1 MSAIINVKDLAMSYD
16 DQLVLEDINLAIEEN
31 SKTAIVGPNGAG
43 KSTLLNCMLDFLKPL
58 NGDVTFYGKP
68 YKEYYKQIAYVPQSS
83 SVNWDFPTTVLDV
96 VLMGRYVHQ
105 GFFKRASQ
113 SDKDRAFK
121 ALDSVNMTDF
131 ADRQIA
137 QLSGGQRQRVFL
149 ARAICQDADIYFLD
163 EPMKGIDIKTE
174 KLFAEIINQFQLDGK
189 TIVIVH
195 HDLATVREYFDH
207 VILLNKTV
215 IGQGIVAET
224 FNESNISSTY
234 DQRIGEIY
242 GHIN

>member
-1 MSAIINVKDLAMSYD
+1 MPAIIKVEDLAMSYD
-16 DQLVLEDINLAIEEN
+16 DQLVLEDINIGIKAN
-31 SKTAIVGPNGAG
+31 SKTAIIGPNGAG

-58 NGDVTFYGKP
+58 KGDVTFYGKA
-68 YKEYYKQIAYVPQSS
+68 YKDYYKKIAYVPQSS
-83 SVNWDFPTTVLDV
+83 SVNWDFPTTVSDV

-105 GFFKRASQ
+105 GFFKKVSQADKSRAL
-113 SDKDRAFK
+113 A
-121 ALDSVNMTDF
+121 ALASVNMTDY

-174 KLFAEIINQFQLDGK
+174 KLFAEIINQFQRDGK
-189 TIVIVH
+189 TIIIVH

-215 IGQGIVAET
+215 IGQGSVAET
-224 FNESNISSTY
+224 FNEANIAAAY

>member
-1 MSAIINVKDLAMSYD
+1 MSAMINVEDLAMSYD
-16 DQLVLEDINLAIEEN
+16 DQLVLEDINLAIPAN
-31 SKTAIVGPNGAG
+31 SKTAIIGPNGAG

-58 NGDVTFYGKP
+58 KGKVTFNGKI
-68 YKEYYKQIAYVPQSS
+68 YKDYYKRIAYVPQSS

-96 VLMGRYVHQ
+96 VLMGRYVYQ
-105 GFFKRASQ
+105 GFFKKASQ
-113 SDKDRAFK
+113 SDKDRALE
-121 ALDSVNMTDF
+121 ALASVNMTDY

-174 KLFAEIINQFQLDGK
+174 KLFKEIINQFQRDGK

-207 VILLNKTV
+207 VILLNRTI
-215 IGQGIVAET
+215 IGQGPVEET
-224 FNESNISSTY
+224 FNESNISMAY

-242 GHIN
+242 GHIH

>member
-1 MSAIINVKDLAMSYD
+1 MSAMINVEDLAMSYD
-16 DQLVLEDINLAIEEN
+16 DQLVLEDINLAIPAN
-31 SKTAIVGPNGAG
+31 SKTAIIGPNGAG

-58 NGDVTFYGKP
+58 KGKVTFNGKI
-68 YKEYYKQIAYVPQSS
+68 YKDYYKMIAYVPQSS

-96 VLMGRYVHQ
+96 VLMGRYVYQ
-105 GFFKRASQ
+105 GFFKKASQ
-113 SDKDRAFK
+113 SDKDRALE
-121 ALDSVNMTDF
+121 ALASVNMTDY

-174 KLFAEIINQFQLDGK
+174 KLFKEIINQFQRDGK

-207 VILLNKTV
+207 VILLNRTI
-215 IGQGIVAET
+215 IGQGPVEET
-224 FNESNISSTY
+224 FNESNISMAY

-242 GHIN
+242 GHIH

>member
-1 MSAIINVKDLAMSYD
+1 MSAMINVEDLAMSYD
-16 DQLVLEDINLAIEEN
+16 DQLVLADINLAIPAN
-31 SKTAIVGPNGAG
+31 SKTAIIGPNGAG

-58 NGDVTFYGKP
+58 KGKVTFNGKI
-68 YKEYYKQIAYVPQSS
+68 YKDYYKRIAYVPQSS

-96 VLMGRYVHQ
+96 VLMGRYVYQ
-105 GFFKRASQ
+105 GFFKKASQ
-113 SDKDRAFK
+113 SDKDRALE
-121 ALDSVNMTDF
+121 ALASVNMTDY

-174 KLFAEIINQFQLDGK
+174 KLFKEIINQFQRDGK

-207 VILLNKTV
+207 VILLNRTI
-215 IGQGIVAET
+215 IGQGPVEET
-224 FNESNISSTY
+224 FNESNISMAY

-242 GHIN
+242 GHIH